1 MAEEMLSY
9 SPADMHAGQMSHLFP
24 IPGVHER
31 TSVRTGARGGGR
43 VRTSSLRRL
52 VKIGEARL

>member
-9 SPADMHAGQMSHLFP
+9 SPADVHAGQMSHVFP

-31 TSVRTGARGGGR
+31 TAAGVGARAGAR